1 MELEIRVGNK
11 GSKDIG
17 KINRW
22 GVLEGGGVNGI
33 VGVKW
38 VEFREFV
45 DGVWWMVEVG
55 IKNDVLLGIFGS
67 GVGLG

>member
-1 MELEIRVGNK
+1 MEIRVVRILVRLIDGECW
-11 GSKDIG
+11 
-17 KINRW
+17 R
-22 GVLEGGGVNGI
+22 GGGVNGI